1 MQWEK
6 LSTKDFIEA
15 ARTTGGVCVVPAGSL
30 ERHGDHMPLGT
41 DYLVAHRVCA
51 LAAEREPAVVFPGFY
66 FAQVCESIASRGTVA
81 LDPALIMRVV
91 RNLFEE
97 IARNGFHK
105 ILLVNGHGGNGPMWQ
120 LMAFADMRKPRDYLA
135 YYTNWYESND
145 PELRKMIADDSQGR
159 PTGHACE
166 WEASIAMAMLGEDS
180 VDLSRVPEQTF
191 IPQKRGDGIAG
202 VAATGVDW
210 FATAPECYLGNAR
223 HATAERGRRYAEFY
237 IDRLAKLIRAIKDDQ
252 ALPALQKEFYRRSH
266 GAT

>member
-6 LSTKDFIEA
+6 LNTKDFIEA
-15 ARTTGGVCVVPAGSL
+15 VKTTGGVCVIPAGSI

-51 LAAEREPAVVFPGFY
+51 LAAEREPAMVFPGFY
-66 FAQVCESIASRGTVA
+66 LAQVCESMASRGTVA
-81 LDPALIMRVV
+81 LDPALIMQVV

-97 IARNGFHK
+97 IVRNGFHK
-105 ILLVNGHGGNGPMWQ
+105 ILLVNGHGGNEPMWN
-120 LMAFADMRKPRDYLA
+120 LMAFSDMRQPRDYMV
-135 YYTNWYESND
+135 YYTRWYQAD
-145 PELRKMIADDSQGR
+145 DKLQKMISDDCQGR
-159 PTGHACE
+159 PSGHACE
-166 WEASIAMAMLGEDS
+166 WETSMAMALLGEDS
-180 VDLSRVPEQTF
+180 VNLANVPEQTMV
-191 IPQKRGDGIAG
+191 PQTRKDGIAG
-202 VAATGVDW
+202 QATTGLDW
-210 FATAPECYLGNAR
+210 FCTAPECYLGNAR